1 MEGEP
6 QGLFDWMAWTPE
18 VAYFFIA
25 IGVMLLAMGIWE
37 RLSPTVE
44 RKGLLPLVTT
54 RGDRLF
60 IGLLVLAWIMLGTV
74 GFTDWDPRIA
84 LGGGL
89 VVMAALLRWG

>member
-1 MEGEP
+1 MESEP

-25 IGVMLLAMGIWE
+25 IAVMLLAMGIWE
-37 RLSPTVE
+37 KLSPTVE

-60 IGLLVLAWIMLGTV
+60 IGLLALAWIVLGTV
-74 GFTDWDPRIA
+74 GFTDWDPRAA
-84 LGGGL
+84 LAAGL
-89 VVMAALLRWG
+89 VLLAALLRWG

>member
-1 MEGEP
+1 MDGEP

-25 IGVMLLAMGIWE
+25 IGVMLLAMGVWE
-37 RLSPTVE
+37 KLSPTVE

-60 IGLLVLAWIMLGTV
+60 IGLLALAWIMLGTV
-74 GFTDWDPRIA
+74 GFTDWDPRLA
-84 LGGGL
+84 LGAGL
-89 VVMAALLRWG
+89 VLLAALLRWG

>member
-1 MEGEP
+1 MEEQP
-6 QGLFDWMAWTPE
+6 QGLFDWMAWTPV

-25 IGVMLLAMGIWE
+25 IAVMLLAMGIWE
-37 RLSPTVE
+37 KLSPTVE

-60 IGLLVLAWIMLGTV
+60 IGLLVLAWTVLGTV

-84 LGGGL
+84 LGSGL
-89 VVMAALLRWG
+89 VFMAGLLRWG